1 MKIHPVGAE
10 LLYVDGQMNRQAEA
24 NNCFQQFGKHAYK
37 CMSGSS
43 APNILSDHTNMTFVN
58 LFLLQ
63 PCIVR
68 TQCPTAQGHLT
79 FPKTHTKKKPTTHK
93 WLAMKPLNPF
103 QMIPHTH
110 LKHNFF
116 SSSDTNTINST
127 SSAISNIFC
136 PFTYVQFFTFP

>member
-1 MKIHPVGAE
+1 
-10 LLYVDGQMNRQAEA
+10 
-24 NNCFQQFGKHAYK
+24 
-37 CMSGSS
+37 MSGSS